1 MIEILDEYKQVDEL
15 VKGKAPLIFVT
26 GGGGT
31 GKSTFIKWL
40 SDKYYGRVIKC
51 APTGIAALN
60 ISGKT
65 IHSVF
70 RLPPKFITKEDIKVL
85 PSNQAKVIFNT
96 DVIIIDEISMVTSNM
111 LDAVDLFLQAN
122 MRSKKPFGGK
132 TVIIVGDM
140 FQLPPIVGTNVS
152 DVYFKMYD
160 TAYFFG
166 ANVMKQVDFE
176 FIELQKV
183 RRQKDDVFIDV
194 LSNIRTGQNIK
205 DSIDLLNERCR
216 ILIEPE
222 PGSVVL
228 SPRNNEVE
236 ARNNSEL
243 KRIRNVKEF
252 SYDGVISGEFK
263 NDRLPSPFF
272 LDLKVGAQVSFTAN
286 LKEGI
291 VNGTV
296 GKVVGLYDD
305 KVQVQVL
312 STSEIVTVE
321 KYTWEEFTYKFNE
334 YKKQVE
340 SKPCGTYEQIPLKLA
355 WASTIHKCVSKDT
368 LVETPKGKVSIS
380 DVKVGDYV
388 NTGYGYRMITNKWN
402 SGVKKSFKVKTKLGY
417 ELVCSDEHKLLTYVD
432 HDYPSFKELRCVDTS
447 HKVAISMKSYIGNDD
462 WYREIYKCEF
472 DGKSNKIN
480 TPMLD
485 FDFGYFIGMYLSDG
499 SITNT
504 NKDKRIDI
512 TKSCD
517 VVLNKLSKF
526 ISGIGINNNI
536 YVKSDTVKSLYFN
549 STNFINLFDRMG
561 LIKANSHQ
569 KIIPKNLIE
578 SNKEFRIGLLSGL
591 FDGDGYVSKKKYVYT
606 SMSCQL
612 LKDIQELL
620 RSVSVVS
627 YIDDNNQLHVTGNSS
642 IILANVL
649 ELYHNSKADLNA
661 KNRLEPY
668 SRSNNDLVSFV
679 KGEFPHKKGV
689 VTTRHLALGST
700 DKNISL
706 DIYYDSIDSIVAVE
720 DVEMYDIEVDDHHS
734 FVANNII
741 VHNCQG
747 VSLDKVHI
755 DLGAGCFATGQLY
768 VALSRCRTLD
778 GITLSRKLTY
788 DDVSVDDSIISFY
801 EDCRAGNQDFSN
813 TGMSEL
819 FV

>member
-160 TAYFFG
+160 TAYFIG

-183 RRQKDDVFIDV
+183 RRQKDDVFIDI

-205 DSIDLLNERCR
+205 DSIDLLNDRCR

-252 SYDGVISGEFK
+252 SYDGTISGEFK

-368 LVETPKGKVSIS
+368 LVETPKGKVAIENINI
-380 DVKVGDYV
+380 GDYV
-388 NTGYGYRMITNKWN
+388 NTGYGYRMVTNKWN
-402 SGVKKSFKVKTKLGY
+402 SGVKKSFKIKTKLGY
-417 ELVCSDEHKLLTYVD
+417 ELICSDEHKLLTYVNYD
-432 HDYPSFKELRCVDTS
+432 CPAFKELKNIDTS
-447 HKVAISMKSYIGNDD
+447 HKIAISTKTYEGNDD
-462 WYREIYKCEF
+462 WYHEIC
-472 DGKSNKIN
+472 DSVLDNKSKLIN
-480 TPMLD
+480 IPKLD
-485 FDFGYFIGMYLSDG
+485 FD
-499 SITNT
+499 NH
-504 NKDKRIDI
+504 N
-512 TKSCD
+512 D
-517 VVLNKLSKF
+517 V
-526 ISGIGINNNI
+526 
-536 YVKSDTVKSLYFN
+536 
-549 STNFINLFDRMG
+549 
-561 LIKANSHQ
+561 
-569 KIIPKNLIE
+569 
-578 SNKEFRIGLLSGL
+578 
-591 FDGDGYVSKKKYVYT
+591 
-606 SMSCQL
+606 
-612 LKDIQELL
+612 
-620 RSVSVVS
+620 
-627 YIDDNNQLHVTGNSS
+627 
-642 IILANVL
+642 
-649 ELYHNSKADLNA
+649 
-661 KNRLEPY
+661 
-668 SRSNNDLVSFV
+668 
-679 KGEFPHKKGV
+679 
-689 VTTRHLALGST
+689 
-700 DKNISL
+700 NISL
-706 DIYYDSIDSIVAVE
+706 DIYYDSIDSITADE

-747 VSLDKVHI
+747 VTLDKVHI

-778 GITLSRKLTY
+778 SITLSRKLTY